1 MSAIKQKKIQEHY
14 DTISDVYDNHY
25 DERRGRCYYTHL
37 SRYVMEALPLR
48 GKLLDIGCGTGLFVE
63 RYIGDGRNAVGLDI
77 SRKMIER
84 ARRRCRG
91 CDYTVGTGEK
101 IPFYDNTFD
110 AVSSLL
116 VFSYVRDPEAM
127 LSEAYRVLKPGGAI
141 AICTLG
147 KKLLTC
153 GIPAIYH
160 ISEKMN
166 VNHVVMKNFGE
177 RYYDKEEMRDLF
189 TQAGFSGIQV
199 KWCSFAHIDMI
210 DPLFLLAQKIE
221 PFVEKRVPQLAY
233 NICVSGKK
241 PRN

>member
-1 MSAIKQKKIQEHY
+1 VSATGQKKIQEHY
-14 DTISDVYDNHY
+14 DTIADVYDHHY
-25 DERRGRCYYTHL
+25 DERRGRRYYTHL
-37 SRYVMEALPLR
+37 STYILDALPQA
-48 GKLLDIGCGTGLFVE
+48 GKLLDIGCGTGLFVQ
-63 RYIGDGRNAVGLDI
+63 RYVGDGRTAVGLDI

-84 ARRRCRG
+84 ARRRCRA
-91 CDYTVGTGEK
+91 CDYTIGIGEK
-101 IPFYDNTFD
+101 IPFCDETFD

-127 LSEAYRVLKPGGAI
+127 LQEAYRVLKPGGAI

-147 KKLLTC
+147 KKLLTM

-160 ISEKMN
+160 IGEKMN
-166 VNHVVMKNFGE
+166 VRHVVMKNFGE
-177 RYYDKEEMRDLF
+177 RYYDREEMHQLF
-189 TQAGFSGIQV
+189 TQAGFSDVRV

-210 DPLFLLAQKIE
+210 DPLFQLAQKIE

-241 PRN
+241 PRK